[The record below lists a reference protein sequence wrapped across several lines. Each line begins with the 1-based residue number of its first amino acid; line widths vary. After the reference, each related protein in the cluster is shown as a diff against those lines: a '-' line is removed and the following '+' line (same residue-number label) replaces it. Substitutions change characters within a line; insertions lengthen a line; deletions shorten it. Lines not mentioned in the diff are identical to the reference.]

1 MSAVY
6 FLLLPQPA
14 AFATV
19 RLDAYDFIAE
29 SDEGSSDDGNQDQ
42 QHTSFVSTSQVSA
55 GIATEGIHF
64 SLSDKLAL
72 LKPLLIPFCLP
83 LFSVYFAE
91 YTINQGQFA
100 HQFLIFYGEAVLTV
114 MVASQEWRPD

>member
-19 RLDAYDFIAE
+19 RLDAYDFITD
-29 SDEGSSDDGNQDQ
+29 SDDDNSDDGTQH
-42 QHTSFVSTSQVSA
+42 QHTTPLASSSRTSSTSETVSV
-55 GIATEGIHF
+55 HL
-64 SLSDKLAL
+64 SLRDKLVL
-72 LKPLLIPFCLP
+72 LRPLLIPFCLP

-91 YTINQGQFA
+91 YTINQG
-100 HQFLIFYGEAVLTV
+100 
-114 MVASQEWRPD
+114 EWRVIGSFSWIRC

>member
-19 RLDAYDFIAE
+19 RLDAYDFIAD
-29 SDEGSSDDGNQDQ
+29 SDEENSDDGIAD
-42 QHTSFVSTSQVSA
+42 HSSTPFASTSQAAAAMA
-55 GIATEGIHF
+55 GESVHL
-64 SLSDKLAL
+64 SLTDKLAL
-72 LKPLLIPFCLP
+72 LKPLLVPFCLP

-91 YTINQGQFA
+91 YTINQGESNRIISMRCPA
-100 HQFLIFYGEAVLTV
+100 TD
-114 MVASQEWRPD
+114 S

>member
-19 RLDAYDFIAE
+19 RLDAYDFIADSDDDE
-29 SDEGSSDDGNQDQ
+29 SDNGNDQ
-42 QHTSFVSTSQVSA
+42 HLTTPLASTSRVPSLA
-55 GIATEGIHF
+55 STETVHL
-64 SLSDKLAL
+64 SLADKLAL

-91 YTINQGQFA
+91 YTINQGRPA
-100 HQFLIFYGEAVLTV
+100 HPVQSYCSLA
-114 MVASQEWRPD
+114 D